1 MHRPSSILLVLAL
14 LLVGCTETAAAGPN
28 PSPASGKPRQPPPH
42 PELGK
47 LPAPP
52 PATGEG
58 MHSDFRR
65 AFQDGLVIDRGEE
78 TLSVRV
84 VEGGRLDV
92 GSGVLLVGDPGWAS
106 GLSELPLGIPR
117 GHYPVQLSR
126 VRGQD
131 KQSGETIERIAAMR
145 LRLGGSAA
153 RRWLYLASISV
164 DTGSAAFL
172 TPTAAEVLASQQ
184 KTAAARYERRL
195 QGDDAPEP
203 EDSIDTRLQAA
214 FSRDLLAPVLLQS
227 HPRGPHNLFACSSGF
242 GDGSYDVYVGLDE
255 GGSPAEVV
263 VDFRVLLEPILA
275 EVLIPDMDALPPGR
289 IPLGPLEPLGLVAWR
304 GRPTEDWLLLDAT
317 SIWND
322 PRYGGPEVVVE
333 DAQGGRLHP
342 NASMQAGTWRVERP
356 GTGHSRLRI
365 SVQVGVRPL

>member
-1 MHRPSSILLVLAL
+1 MHRPSPLLILLAL
-14 LLVGCTETAAAGPN
+14 LLTGCAESTATEPGRTAAP
-28 PSPASGKPRQPPPH
+28 GKPRLPPPH
-42 PELGK
+42 PELGA

-52 PATGEG
+52 PGTGEG
-58 MHSDFRR
+58 LHSDFRR

-78 TLSVRV
+78 TLTVRV
-84 VEGGRLDV
+84 VDGGRLDV
-92 GSGVLLVGDPGWAS
+92 GSGVLLVGDPGWAG
-106 GLSELPLGIPR
+106 GLVELPLGIPK

-145 LRLGGSAA
+145 LALGSGGA

-172 TPTAAEVLASQQ
+172 TPTAAEVLSTQQ
-184 KTAAARYERRL
+184 RSAAARYERRL

-203 EDSIDTRLQAA
+203 ADSIDTRLQAA
-214 FSRDLLAPVLLQS
+214 FSKDLLAPVLLQS

-263 VDFRVLLEPILA
+263 VDFRVLLEPILE
-275 EVLIPDMDALPPGR
+275 EVTIPDLQALPAGR
-289 IPLGPLEPLGLVAWR
+289 VALGPLEALGLVAWR
-304 GRPTEDWLLLDAT
+304 GRPTEDWLLLDA
-317 SIWND
+317 SAIWND
-322 PRYGGPEVVVE
+322 PRFGSPEVVVE
-333 DAQGGRLHP
+333 DLTGARMHPNTSMQGGIWRL
-342 NASMQAGTWRVERP
+342 ERP
-356 GTGHSRLRI
+356 GDGHVRVRI